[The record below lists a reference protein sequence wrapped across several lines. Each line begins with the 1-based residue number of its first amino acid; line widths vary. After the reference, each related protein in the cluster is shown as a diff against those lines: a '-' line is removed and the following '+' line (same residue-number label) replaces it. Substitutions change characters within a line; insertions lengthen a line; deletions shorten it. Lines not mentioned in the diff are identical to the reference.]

1 MEIDNKF
8 NLYKKEVEY
17 MVKNIIFDL
26 GNVIINYDQQAII
39 DRFAKTDGEKEYLME
54 NNFKAPEWKR
64 IDLGEIDNN
73 EAIRTINE
81 RHNNKYTKLTEK
93 FWNNWY
99 KEQKV
104 NEDIVGIAKILK
116 DKGYNIYVLS
126 NMANATY
133 NYFKDID
140 FFKLCNGIIISA
152 QEHIKKPDERIF
164 KILLER
170 YNLKAGEC
178 LFIDDD
184 DTNKSYETANK
195 LGILGRRVIPNDC
208 DDVKKEL
215 EEFGVVI

>member
-1 MEIDNKF
+1 MI
-8 NLYKKEVEY
+8 
-17 MVKNIIFDL
+17 KNIIFDL

-39 DRFAKTDGEKEYLME
+39 ERFAKTDDEKEYLME

-73 EAIRTINE
+73 EAIRIINE
-81 RHNNKYTKLTEK
+81 RHNNKYKDLTEE
-93 FWNNWY
+93 FWHNWY
-99 KEQKV
+99 KAQDI
-104 NEDIVGIAKILK
+104 NENIVAIAKKLK

-133 NYFKDID
+133 NYFKRID

-170 YNLKAGEC
+170 YNLEAEEC

-184 DTNKSYETANK
+184 DTNRSYETANK

-208 DDVKKEL
+208 NDIKRMLK
-215 EEFGVVI
+215 EFGVMV

>member
-1 MEIDNKF
+1 
-8 NLYKKEVEY
+8 

-39 DRFAKTDGEKEYLME
+39 DRFAKTDDEKEYLME
-54 NNFKAPEWKR
+54 NNFKAPEWKK

-73 EAIRTINE
+73 EAIRIINE
-81 RHNNKYTKLTEK
+81 RHNNKYIKLTEK

-104 NEDIVGIAKILK
+104 NEDIVRIAKILK

-133 NYFKDID
+133 NHFKDID

-170 YNLKAGEC
+170 YNLKAEEC

-195 LGILGRRVIPNDC
+195 LGILGRKVIPNDC
-208 DDVKKEL
+208 NDIKKEL

>member
-1 MEIDNKF
+1 
-8 NLYKKEVEY
+8 

-26 GNVIINYDQQAII
+26 GNVIINFNQQAII
-39 DRFAKTDGEKEYLME
+39 NRFAKTDDEKEYLME
-54 NNFKAPEWKR
+54 NNFKAPEWR
-64 IDLGEIDNN
+64 ENDLGEIDND
-73 EAIRTINE
+73 EAIRRINK
-81 RHNNKYTKLTEK
+81 RHNNKYKELTEN
-93 FWNNWY
+93 FWYNWY
-99 KEQKV
+99 KEQKI
-104 NEDIVGIAKILK
+104 NEDIVAIANILK

-126 NMANATY
+126 NMANETY

-164 KILLER
+164 KILLDR
-170 YNLKAGEC
+170 YNLKSEEC

-195 LGILGRRVIPNDC
+195 LGILGRKVLPNDC
-208 DDVKKEL
+208 KDIKKEL